1 MTMARSRLARLTVL
15 LVVAVALALVAT
27 NFVVQAARAEAPAR
41 WTPIL
46 LETAG
51 QVRVAPQ
58 VAVGSAEDRRE
69 LDEIVALQAAGEVS
83 AEQIAWWT
91 AVRGP
96 ARWNEILLT
105 AVRDAKSNP
114 VRVSRTLALLNVAI
128 HDAVIAACDAKL
140 AYRRS
145 APSERDSRIKELAP
159 PDQLSS
165 HASVDAAIAA
175 AALTVLSAIYPDRI
189 AAFAERADE
198 LARVLIAA
206 GTHTASDIAAGTR
219 IGEAVGALAVARA
232 AGDGAN
238 TFWRGEVPT
247 APGAWEPA
255 KPFRNDLPLEPLAGT
270 WRPWL
275 MATGADV
282 RPGLPPAFGS
292 AAWQTEADEVVRVN
306 EELTDEQIR
315 IARFWADGPGTD
327 TPPGHWMRIAIDLS
341 NRDRLSAAE
350 AARVF
355 AHLGM
360 AQADAFIAAWDAKY
374 VFWSGR
380 PTGLIKGFASTIIT
394 PNFPAYISGHAT
406 LSGASSTVL
415 AAFFPVDAARLD
427 AQAEEAALSRLYGG
441 IHWRSDNEVG
451 LQVGRRIGDLA
462 VARAGR
468 DGGLR

>member
-1 MTMARSRLARLTVL
+1 MSRSRLARLTML

-27 NFVVQAARAEAPAR
+27 NFVAQTARAEAPAR

-46 LETAG
+46 LRAAN

-58 VAVGSAEDRRE
+58 FAVGSAEDRRE

-91 AVRGP
+91 AEPGP

-114 VRVSRTLALLNVAI
+114 VRVSRTLALLNAAI

-140 AYRRS
+140 AYQRS

-159 PDQLSS
+159 RDQLSS

-175 AALTVLSAIYPDRI
+175 AALTVLGAIYPDRI
-189 AAFAERADE
+189 ASFEERADE
-198 LARVLIAA
+198 LLRVRMAA

-232 AGDGAN
+232 ADDGAN
-238 TFWRGEVPT
+238 AFWQGDVP
-247 APGAWEPA
+247 AGPGLWKPA

-275 MATGADV
+275 MASGSEF
-282 RPGLPPAFGS
+282 RPGPPPAFES
-292 AAWQTEADEVVRVN
+292 TAWQAEADEVVRVN
-306 EELTDEQIR
+306 EELTDAQVR

-327 TPPGHWMRIAIDLS
+327 TPPGHWMRIAIQLS
-341 NRDRLSAAE
+341 NRDGLSAAD

-374 VFWSGR
+374 IYWSGR

-406 LSGASSTVL
+406 LSGASAAVL
-415 AAFFPVDAARLD
+415 AAFFPADATRLD

-462 VARAGR
+462 VLRAGR